1 MPKHTV
7 STSHV
12 DEQYP
17 VKWQW
22 LHRLIDRRSFQIFV
36 LIVVCI
42 LNIVD
47 LLVDWY
53 FFVSKATIQKV
64 RTKKKHHVTFLLL
77 SQGLVFGPPPH
88 TTLMAIF
95 SFCIISTFTSIL
107 EIIQVTRDTY
117 RKRLTSRFGQI
128 TNCLTL
134 WLEDVPLLT
143 LNLLI
148 VICRDGEV
156 TRINLAKS
164 IIGIIAASIRSLSIL
179 LNKWLIRHDYQ
190 RKDRLSQFFNTISTI
205 GVVLVFMISIAIH
218 VIANLPTDHFGR
230 LYLRSP
236 ADFQQFK
243 FAHQKY
249 FDHVGLFLH
258 SSDEYEKYIYL
269 TDIENII
276 NNRSTTFVYGI
287 DKKKEIFC
295 LKQSNQTCFIQSNN
309 SSHLQIYEKNLS
321 DKLINY
327 SITFQYQQPDF
338 YYLLGDIHYN
348 IIRCDLKD
356 FYIDD
361 MKIVLHYFPLKSKFY
376 RTKFPLISNENETL
390 RYYDP
395 DTDFESM
402 AELWQTGLSKCTSTS
417 TYTPHRSIYVQ
428 VNTSFC

>member
-1 MPKHTV
+1 
-7 STSHV
+7 
-12 DEQYP
+12 
-17 VKWQW
+17 
-22 LHRLIDRRSFQIFV
+22 
-36 LIVVCI
+36 
-42 LNIVD
+42 
-47 LLVDWY
+47 
-53 FFVSKATIQKV
+53 
-64 RTKKKHHVTFLLL
+64 
-77 SQGLVFGPPPH
+77 
-88 TTLMAIF
+88 MAIF

-143 LNLLI
+143 LNLLV

-190 RKDRLSQFFNTISTI
+190 RKDHLSQFFNTISTI

-218 VIANLPTDHFGR
+218 VIANLPFDHFGR

-258 SSDEYEKYIYL
+258 SSSDEYEKYIYL

-276 NNRSTTFVYGI
+276 NNRSTTFVYGLN
-287 DKKKEIFC
+287 KKEQIFC
-295 LKQSNQTCFIQSNN
+295 LKQSNQTCFIQSNS

-376 RTKFPLISNENETL
+376 RMKHPLVSNENETF

-395 DTDFESM
+395 DTDFDSI
-402 AELWQTGLSKCTSTS
+402 AQLWQTGLSKCTSTS
-417 TYTPHRSIYVQ
+417 TYTPHRSLYVQ